1 MALVSA
7 ASQDAALSDIT
18 PLDDAALW
26 VSLSYIHGLGGQ
38 GFCQLLRA
46 FGDPAAIYAASFSQL
61 CTVVA
66 KPVARLINAGPDRDA
81 IAPAMQWL
89 QDPANHLITL
99 ADSDYPQALLE
110 ISDPPPLIYA
120 KGQLQWLNTRGIA
133 VVGSRNASTQGEKN
147 AEDFSQA
154 LCQHGYTIISGM
166 ALGIDGA
173 AHRGAL
179 KANGATIAVVG
190 TGLDIVY
197 PSRHRDL
204 AHQIVERGVII
215 SEFPLGTPSLAQN
228 FPRRNRLISGLSVGC
243 LVVEANI
250 QSGSLITARLAGEQG
265 REVFAIPG
273 SIHSPLSKG
282 CHQLIK
288 QGAKLV
294 DSIQD
299 IVDEVGGTVSATPG
313 SLLASAEAHPLL
325 DCMGYDPV
333 SMESLVERS
342 GLTSDNLSAMLLV
355 LELENKVAS
364 LPGGRYQRIT

>member
-1 MALVSA
+1 MVSSST
-7 ASQDAALSDIT
+7 ASQDGAAPLDATLSDASLWIALSNT
-18 PLDDAALW
+18 
-26 VSLSYIHGLGGQ
+26 HGLGGQ

-46 FGDPAAIYAASFSQL
+46 FGDPATIYAASFSQL
-61 CTVVA
+61 RTVVA
-66 KPVARLINAGPDRDA
+66 EPVARLINAGPDLDA

-89 QDPANHLITL
+89 QNPTNHLITL
-99 ADSDYPQALLE
+99 ADSSYPQALLE

-120 KGQLQWLNTRGIA
+120 KGQVQWLNTRGIA

-190 TGLDIVY
+190 TGLDVVY

-228 FPRRNRLISGLSVGC
+228 FPRRNRLISGLSLGC
-243 LVVEANI
+243 LIVEANI
-250 QSGSLITARLAGEQG
+250 RSGSLITARLAAEQG

-294 DSIQD
+294 DDIQD
-299 IVDEVGGTVSATPG
+299 IVDELGGIVLPTSNDL
-313 SLLASAEAHPLL
+313 SNSAETNPLL
-325 DCMGYDPV
+325 ECMGYDPV

-342 GLTSDNLSAMLLV
+342 GLTSDNLSAMLLM
-355 LELENKVAS
+355 LELESKVAS